1 MFERDLSKDTGGDGT
16 QMKDRATRET
26 PRREHNNEKWQP
38 RREHNNEKWQ
48 PLGAASRD
56 ESTRDGGGGPE
67 RRPRDPKYG
76 TRPSPHARALRL
88 ARERR
93 LDS

>member
-26 PRREHNNEKWQP
+26 P

-76 TRPSPHARALRL
+76 TRQSPHARALRL